1 MDKCVCSWV
10 TDVFGNG
17 NSYNC
22 LNLDMMLVDRQV
34 NFACSWLDSNF
45 WLLSYAVAYTTKMI
59 SFFQDGENRI
69 EICCVTHITQL
80 SSAVV
85 KRIKLMVNLD

>member
-1 MDKCVCSWV
+1 MFLV
-10 TDVFGNG
+10 TE

-22 LNLDMMLVDRQV
+22 LNLHVMLVDRQV
-34 NFACSWLDSNF
+34 NFAWSWLNSDF

-59 SFFQDGENRI
+59 CFFEDGENRI
-69 EICCVTHITQL
+69 EKCCVTHIAQL

-85 KRIKLMVNLD
+85 KQIKLMVNLD